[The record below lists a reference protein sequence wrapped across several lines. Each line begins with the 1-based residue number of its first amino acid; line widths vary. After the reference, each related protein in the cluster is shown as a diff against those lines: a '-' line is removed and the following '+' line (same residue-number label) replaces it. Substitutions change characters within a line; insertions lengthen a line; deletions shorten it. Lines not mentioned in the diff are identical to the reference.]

1 MIEETA
7 KAVFK
12 NVLNVSFFCVLIFL
26 DKGVTVV
33 TEKELKKLNRY
44 QLLELIILQTEEM
57 EKLRKELEETK
68 AKLEKRQIIME
79 KVGNIAEA
87 SLQLSGIFEAAQ
99 MAADVYLES
108 VKEYVGAAEEIV
120 EHE

>member
-57 EKLRKELEETK
+57 EKLKKELEETK

>member
-1 MIEETA
+1 M
-7 KAVFK
+7 
-12 NVLNVSFFCVLIFL
+12 SFYLRCHFL
-26 DKGVTVV
+26 TTGDIVV

-57 EKLRKELEETK
+57 EKLRKEHEETK